1 MTRMLAMPS
10 IATSIASSFA
20 LLIACRGP
28 EAAPPT
34 PRSSASTPH
43 AVPAEATSS
52 AQVGGA
58 IEVPL
63 EARSDAKLSGKA
75 TFTETP
81 DGVRMVMDVAGISP
95 GKHGVHVHEKGDCSA
110 PDAMSAG
117 AHFSPEGHPHGLP
130 PTQPRHLGDLGNL
143 EAGEDGRAH
152 FEAVAPHANLQPGD
166 RRSFVDRSIIVHA
179 KPDDGSQPSGN
190 SGARIGCGVI
200 RP

>member
-1 MTRMLAMPS
+1 MSRMLAMSS
-10 IATSIASSFA
+10 IATSIA

-28 EAAPPT
+28 EPAPPT
-34 PRSSASTPH
+34 PSASAPL
-43 AVPAEATSS
+43 EAPQTTSS
-52 AQVGGA
+52 APSGST

-63 EARSDAKLSGKA
+63 EARSDSKLSGKA

-81 DGVRMVMDVAGISP
+81 DGVRMMLDVAGISP

-152 FEAVAPHANLQPGD
+152 FEAVAPHANLRPGD
-166 RRSFVDRSIIVHA
+166 SRSFVDRSIIVHA

-190 SGARIGCGVI
+190 AGARIGCGEI
-200 RP
+200 RR

>member
-1 MTRMLAMPS
+1 MTRMLAMSS

-20 LLIACRGP
+20 LLLAGRAP
-28 EAAPPT
+28 EPTPPT
-34 PRSSASTPH
+34 PRSSASAPL
-43 AVPAEATSS
+43 EAPQTSS
-52 AQVGGA
+52 AQSEGS

-63 EARSDAKLSGKA
+63 EARSDSKLSGKA

-81 DGVRMVMDVAGISP
+81 DGVRMVLDVAGISP

-152 FEAVAPHANLQPGD
+152 FEAVAPHANLRPGD

-179 KPDDGSQPSGN
+179 QPDDGSQPSGN